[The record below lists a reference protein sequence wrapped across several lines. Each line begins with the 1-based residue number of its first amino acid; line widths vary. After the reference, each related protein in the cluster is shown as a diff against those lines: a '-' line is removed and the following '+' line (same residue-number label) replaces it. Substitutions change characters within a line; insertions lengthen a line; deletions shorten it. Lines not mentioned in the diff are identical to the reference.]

1 MMAWQVQGQLF
12 VRKLNNPKL
21 LDLSL
26 KYIKESAMGLDDLRF
41 ASLHIVAQFC
51 LTAEGE
57 SF

>member
-1 MMAWQVQGQLF
+1 MAWQVQGQLF